1 MKTVVIWDQLDADL
15 KFFVV
20 DGDLGRFDKKYVNS
34 PDISDEEQ
42 SELSSL
48 VYGEDGAIK
57 VELRSNFPT
66 EEILQGARVIVA
78 GFLP

>member
-20 DGDLGRFDKKYVNS
+20 NGDLSWFNRKYLNSFDL
-34 PDISDEEQ
+34 SDDEQ
-42 SELSSL
+42 SELNSL
-48 VYGEDGAIK
+48 VYEEDGTIRVK
-57 VELRSNFPT
+57 FRSDFPT
-66 EEILQGARVIVA
+66 EEVVQGARVIVA